1 MKTKFAGPK
10 KEKREKGKL
19 NDNVRKFLEKK
30 DAEEKILKKEK
41 NEQLKNLQ
49 ELRTDAA
56 KK

>member
-41 NEQLKNLQ
+41 KEQLKNLQ

>member
-30 DAEEKILKKEK
+30 DEEERRMKKEK
-41 NEQLKNLQ
+41 KEQLKNLQ
-49 ELRTDAA
+49 ELRTDSA